1 VKFTQLTLN
10 LSEIINNKKSH
21 LFQFEY
27 MLHKKLLE
35 VFIGEINAHL
45 FKAAIKVN
53 SNEREKKIF
62 FTLA

>member
-1 VKFTQLTLN
+1 
-10 LSEIINNKKSH
+10 
-21 LFQFEY
+21 